1 MVIDGSEVLDNPNG
15 SAPGLFIEHAGAAV
29 ALLRVHRVRCVRCL
43 RTLSAAADRE
53 GRNRTR
59 GTGEFCGGGVWRIG
73 GG

>member
-29 ALLRVHRVRCVRCL
+29 AALPGPPREMRPML
-43 RTLSAAADRE
+43 RTFVLPRLT
-53 GRNRTR
+53 GRPEPYAWY
-59 GTGEFCGGGVWRIG
+59 GEFAGGGVWRIG